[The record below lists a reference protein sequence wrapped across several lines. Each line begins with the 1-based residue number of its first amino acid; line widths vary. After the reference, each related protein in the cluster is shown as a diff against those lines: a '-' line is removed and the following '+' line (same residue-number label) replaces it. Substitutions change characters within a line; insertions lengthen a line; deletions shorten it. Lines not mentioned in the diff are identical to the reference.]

1 MKNIQFTIDGGVVFN
16 GFIEEN
22 NTWNGF
28 LQPYV
33 TREVYEQVYETFIA
47 PELDDQGFHEY
58 LGEQPPSLDD
68 EPNADGFYYLAWGF
82 CFEEA

>member
-1 MKNIQFTIDGGVVFN
+1 MKNIQFQIEDGVVFD

-22 NTWNGF
+22 NTWNGW

-47 PELDDQGFHEY
+47 PELDDQDFMEY
-58 LGEQPPSLDD
+58 FGDAPPSLDD
-68 EPNADGFYYLAWGF
+68 EPNDDGLYYLAWGF